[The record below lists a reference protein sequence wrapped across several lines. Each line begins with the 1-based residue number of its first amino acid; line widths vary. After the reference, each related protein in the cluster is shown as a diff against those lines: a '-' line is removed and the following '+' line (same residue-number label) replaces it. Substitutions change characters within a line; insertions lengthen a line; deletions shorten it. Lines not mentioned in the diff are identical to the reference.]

1 MANDNRY
8 RVVIPARYQSSRLP
22 GKALAP
28 LAGKPLL
35 QHVWERASRS
45 AAAEVL
51 VATDDERI
59 ADAAR
64 GFGASVVMTAASHR
78 SGTERAAEVA
88 ARLGWSPDDIVVN
101 CQGDAPLVPPESL
114 DQVAGLLQGGQ
125 AGDMATLCTAVH
137 EESEWLSPHVVKVVA
152 DGGGRALYFSRAP
165 IPAAG
170 HGRAWPVPAWRH
182 LGLYAYRVSALGR
195 LAAAPAC
202 ELELTEQLEQ
212 LRALWLGMTIR
223 IAVARA
229 LPGPDVD
236 TPADLERVA
245 RLLGAAPVPPGG
257 D

>member
-1 MANDNRY
+1 MADDKRF
-8 RVVIPARYQSSRLP
+8 RVVIPARYASSRLP

-28 LAGKPLL
+28 LAGKPLV
-35 QHVWERASRS
+35 QHVWERASQS

-51 VATDDERI
+51 VATDDPRI
-59 ADAAR
+59 AEVAR
-64 GFGASVVMTAASHR
+64 GFGAMVVMTSATHR

-88 ARLGWSPDDIVVN
+88 SRLGWGPDDIVVN

-114 DQVAGLLQGGQ
+114 DQVAGLLQFGQ
-125 AGDMATLCTAVH
+125 SGDMATLCTPLH
-137 EESEWLSPHVVKVVA
+137 DETEWRSPHVVKVVA
-152 DGGGRALYFSRAP
+152 DQAGRALYFSRAP

-170 HGRAWPVPAWRH
+170 HGQAWPLPAWRH

-212 LRALWLGMTIR
+212 LRALWLGMSIR
-223 IAVARA
+223 IAEAQS

-236 TPADLERVA
+236 TPADLERVQ
-245 RLLGAAPVPPGG
+245 RLLAAAPTAPGRS
-257 D
+257 